1 MNKYVRIVLAKTG
14 DGQVK
19 ISRASPLEVTVQEP
33 RPSAPTHADV
43 QILATLLALFD
54 STTLL
59 TVPARDF
66 DRARHSFTH
75 PRVRISTMKFDKGQ
89 ILKNVGSSWF
99 ALGVNVLVG
108 IFLSPYILH
117 RLGDEAFGL
126 WILIFSVT
134 GYYGLFDLGIRSSIV
149 RYVARYAATRE
160 QAELDRLVSTAL
172 ATYSCIGAITMAIT
186 LAAAWY
192 VNATKIPPDFIP
204 TARRLLWIVGA
215 AVSLG
220 FPFAVF
226 SGILEGL
233 QRFYLLNFTTISAT
247 LLRAALIVVALR
259 NGRGLLTVALIT
271 VAMPLAGGLVNA
283 AAVFRHLRLH
293 LAFRHV
299 SRSTLRQ
306 IASYSGTTFLIIVAG
321 RLRFKTDALVIGSFL
336 SVAAVTYFTIGA
348 RLVDYATEVVQ
359 SMAQIFVPM
368 SSQSDA
374 EGDLPRLRQ
383 IFVAGNRMC
392 ALVIFPIT
400 AILVVLGKSVIEAWM
415 GARYVAVSYPIL
427 LILLIPSTLMI
438 MQAASSRVLFGM
450 GKHQMLAK
458 VTLAEG
464 IANLVLSIVLVRKFG
479 IVGDALGT
487 AIPLTCTVLFFLP
500 LHLCRLL
507 KLRLLSYLRHSFLLP
522 FGLTI
527 PLIGALFLLR
537 RWFIPHHLIPL
548 AEQTVIALSVYGIG
562 LAWAV
567 WTRRAWRVEG
577 LSYDE
582 RDAEV
587 GVELVET
594 SRQEA

>member
-1 MNKYVRIVLAKTG
+1 
-14 DGQVK
+14 
-19 ISRASPLEVTVQEP
+19 
-33 RPSAPTHADV
+33 
-43 QILATLLALFD
+43 
-54 STTLL
+54 
-59 TVPARDF
+59 
-66 DRARHSFTH
+66 
-75 PRVRISTMKFDKGQ
+75 MKFDKGQ
-89 ILKNVGSSWF
+89 ILRNVGSSWF

-117 RLGDEAFGL
+117 RLGDTAFGL

-149 RYVARYAATRE
+149 RYVAKFAATGERD
-160 QAELDRLVSTAL
+160 ELDRLVSTAL
-172 ATYSCIGAITMAIT
+172 ASYSCIGAVTMLIT
-186 LAAAWY
+186 LVAAGY
-192 VNATKIPPDFIP
+192 VNAIFKIPPEFVN
-204 TARRLLWIVGA
+204 TARWLLLIVGA

-233 QRFYLLNFTTISAT
+233 QRFYLLNFTTITAT
-247 LLRAALIVVALR
+247 LLRALLIVIALR

-271 VAMPLAGGLVNA
+271 VSMPLMGGLINA
-283 AAVFRHLRLH
+283 AAVFRHLPLRLGIGY
-293 LAFRHV
+293 V
-299 SRSTLRQ
+299 KRSTLGQ
-306 IASYSGTTFLIIVAG
+306 IASYSGTTFVIIVAG
-321 RLRFKTDALVIGSFL
+321 RLRFKTDALVIGTFL
-336 SVAAVTYFTIGA
+336 SAAAVTYFTIGA

-374 EGDLPRLRQ
+374 LGDLQRLRQ

-400 AILVVLGKSVIEAWM
+400 AILVLLGKSVIEAWM
-415 GARYVAVSYPIL
+415 GARYVTASYPIL

-464 IANLVLSIVLVRKFG
+464 IANLVLSIILVRKYG

-487 AIPLTCTVLFFLP
+487 AIPLSCTVLFFLP
-500 LHLCRLL
+500 HHLCRLL

-522 FGLTI
+522 LGLTV
-527 PLIGALFLLR
+527 PLVGALLLLR
-537 RWFIPHHLIPL
+537 RWFVPHHLVPL
-548 AEQTVIALSVYGIG
+548 AEQTVIALGVYGIG
-562 LAWAV
+562 LAWAI
-567 WTRRAWRVEG
+567 WTRKAWQVRG

-582 RDAEV
+582 RDAEI
-587 GVELVET
+587 GIELAET